1 MVSQYEVMLKR
12 LSLMFIS
19 VASLA
24 MMSAC
29 DSANKAAAQQ
39 AGAPAAV
46 AVTVKTVLPQDMPLT
61 LELPG
66 RTTSYGVAEIRP
78 QVTGVVKKR
87 LFVEGS
93 IVQAGQA
100 LYQIEPAVYQASFD
114 QAKASLAK
122 AQANLESVSLK
133 AARYADLVK
142 IEAVSKQANDD
153 VLAAEKQAKAD
164 VAMAKALLDRAKI
177 DLDFTRIVSPIT
189 GRIGRSSVTEGA
201 LVTANQA
208 SVLAVVQ
215 QLNPVYVDITQ
226 SSTEL
231 LRLNR
236 NLAAGKVARAQTKTV
251 PVELV
256 LEDGSVYESKGY
268 LAFSEMTVDPTTGS
282 VTLRAVVPNP
292 KTMLLPGMYVR
303 AKIAQ
308 TTQKNA
314 FLIPHIALSRDP
326 KGNALAM
333 VVNAENKVE
342 ARPIQAVQSTST
354 DWVVSEGLK
363 KGDRVVVD
371 GLQKIRPGALVKP
384 EEMKPAEIE
393 KTPTNASVKPQQ

>member
-1 MVSQYEVMLKR
+1 MSTQYAFLLKR
-12 LSLMFIS
+12 LSLVMGSIAVIS
-19 VASLA
+19 V
-24 MMSAC
+24 MSAC
-29 DSANKAAAQQ
+29 DSAKKTAAQQ
-39 AGAPAAV
+39 AAMPV
-46 AVTVKTVLPQDMPLT
+46 VVTVKTVEPQDIPLT

-78 QVTGVVKKR
+78 QITGVVKKR

-93 IVQAGQA
+93 FVHAGQA
-100 LYQIEPAVYQASFD
+100 LYQIEPAVYQASVD
-114 QAKASLAK
+114 QAKAGLAK
-122 AQANLESVSLK
+122 AQASLDSVLLK

-153 VLAAEKQAKAD
+153 VVSSEKQAKAD
-164 VAMAKALLDRAKI
+164 VAIAKALLDKAKI

-208 SVLAVVQ
+208 NILAVVQ

-236 NLAAGKVARAQTKTV
+236 NLTAGKVARVGTKTV
-251 PVELV
+251 PVELL
-256 LEDGSVYESKGY
+256 LEDGSVYEQKGH

-292 KTMLLPGMYVR
+292 KTILLPGMYVR

-342 ARPIQAVQSTST
+342 ARPIQANQSTIT

-363 KGDRVVVD
+363 KGDRVIVD

-384 EEMKPAEIE
+384 EEMKPEEVVKIPA
-393 KTPTNASVKPQQ
+393 NASAKPQQ